1 MADPFHARPPA
12 RGRLI
17 RTLAR
22 LEQSWLGDLIGGLCL
37 AGTIALLVIFAG
49 VLS

>member
-1 MADPFHARPPA
+1 MVDTPSRPPA

-17 RTLAR
+17 RALR
-22 LEQSWLGDLIGGLCL
+22 YLDNSWAGDLIGGVCL
-37 AGTIALLVIFAG
+37 VATMVLLVIFAG